1 MKFIDILAREV
12 ANSDRIYLYH
22 EANSWCAYEQS
33 ACRLNQLMDNCPIE
47 KVISLPYEV
56 VLIRITLTENLLNF
70 NGDNT
75 LFACVHGLR
84 LRKEGYLEI
93 PLPRQSETLF
103 NQWKEARLAETQ
115 QVVEL
120 EMI

>member
-12 ANSDRIYLYH
+12 ANDDHIYLYH
-22 EANSWCAYEQS
+22 ESNGWCAYEQS
-33 ACRLNQLMDNCPIE
+33 ACRLDQLLDNCPIE

-56 VLIRITLTENLLNF
+56 MLIRVTLNESLLNF
-70 NGDNT
+70 NGGNT
-75 LFACVHGLR
+75 PFACLHGLR

-93 PLPRQSETLF
+93 PLPRQSESLF

-115 QVVEL
+115 QLVEL
-120 EMI
+120 EML